1 MAQQAPCA
9 PAIKCIYV
17 RSSVGGALVCYAE
30 GPEFEPQHW
39 EKQVWWWTPAIPA
52 LRKEM
57 EVGGTKLQGHPR
69 SKFKACAGPKRP
81 CLGKEKKWTCVCP
94 QVHTHRET
102 HVDTDPD
109 SCLEQAM
116 CPVSLHQQAYPLPQV
131 PRLLV
136 PTVLP
141 SLKAHSAF
149 SPFLLVPAAALSGGQ
164 LCRPLCL
171 SVFHSSLTFALLR
184 HPLSQTPYMVHSSVT
199 VFSTRPELPRV
210 ALLYLVWSPRCR
222 SGSSR
227 HGQPV
232 LAKWASREATSGGT
246 R

>member
-141 SLKAHSAF
+141 SHKAHSAF

-171 SVFHSSLTFALLR
+171 PQLLDLCPASS
-184 HPLSQTPYMVHSSVT
+184 SSVT
-199 VFSTRPELPRV
+199 NAIYGPLVSDR
-210 ALLYLVWSPRCR
+210 LLY
-222 SGSSR
+222 
-227 HGQPV
+227 
-232 LAKWASREATSGGT
+232 
-246 R
+246 